1 MHIEGTEII
10 NIDNLVLHST
20 VLNLLKEKLKKMSPP
35 KSRNYSTK
43 KIDIYVLDTEFTNED
58 MEEEYLQAYESG
70 EESIKEFVDNNSYD
84 MSLIRYLR
92 LYSNGV
98 VEVNYET
105 NNDFD
110 NDPKGF
116 GVYFDTVEDFLNL

>member
-35 KSRNYSTK
+35 KSRNYSAK
-43 KIDIYVLDTEFTNED
+43 KIDIYVLDTEFANED

>member
-1 MHIEGTEII
+1 MHIESTEII
-10 NIDNLVLHST
+10 NIDNLVFHST
-20 VLNLLKEKLKKMSPP
+20 VLNFLKDKLKKMSLP
-35 KSRNYSTK
+35 KYRNYSSK
-43 KIDIYVLDTEFTNED
+43 KIDIYVLDTEFADED